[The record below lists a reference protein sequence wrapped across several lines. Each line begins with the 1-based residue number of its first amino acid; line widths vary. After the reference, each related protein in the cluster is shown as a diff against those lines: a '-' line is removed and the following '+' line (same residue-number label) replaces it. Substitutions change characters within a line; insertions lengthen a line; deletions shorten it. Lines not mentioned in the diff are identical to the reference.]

1 MIITVRIIMIMIVAR
16 EILRIIMMI
25 IIKFINH
32 DNNNNNCHYD
42 DGSDINKRERKEI
55 IVYMTDLYNLWERE
69 LWKLVIV
76 IFLSIIIAIWIHT
89 TTLSCYIRIASVLF
103 YPTPFYSM

>member
-1 MIITVRIIMIMIVAR
+1 MIMIVAR

-55 IVYMTDLYNLWERE
+55 IVYMTDLYNL
-69 LWKLVIV
+69 
-76 IFLSIIIAIWIHT
+76 
-89 TTLSCYIRIASVLF
+89 
-103 YPTPFYSM
+103 

>member
-1 MIITVRIIMIMIVAR
+1 MCLNCADFNTILAFKKLKMVRIMIITVRIIMIMIVAR

-55 IVYMTDLYNLWERE
+55 IVYMTDLYNL
-69 LWKLVIV
+69 
-76 IFLSIIIAIWIHT
+76 
-89 TTLSCYIRIASVLF
+89 
-103 YPTPFYSM
+103 